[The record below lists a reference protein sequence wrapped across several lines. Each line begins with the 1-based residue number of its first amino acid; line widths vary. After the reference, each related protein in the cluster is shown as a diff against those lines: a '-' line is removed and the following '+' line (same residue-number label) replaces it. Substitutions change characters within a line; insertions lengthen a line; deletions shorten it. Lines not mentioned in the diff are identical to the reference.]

1 MKYCKKCNRMYN
13 DSDEKCT
20 ECKKPLYEIED
31 ENTPV
36 YLLSATGFELDRVKA
51 ALEDNGIPCDS
62 LRKKNATSA
71 DAVTGFDT
79 SEYYIVVPY
88 SAYEKAYDTCVG
100 IGAIKDEEAEI
111 LDENVPYSE
120 ENIKSVDEQF
130 EEMSGAKRTTV
141 RIVSAI
147 LLIILFAGVIY
158 GTDFIMQLIKGLFT

>member
-1 MKYCKKCNRMYN
+1 MYN
-13 DSDEKCT
+13 DNEEKCT
-20 ECKKPLYEIED
+20 ECKKPLYEIKD
-31 ENTPV
+31 DTTPV

-62 LRKKNATSA
+62 LRKKNTTSA

-100 IGAIKDEEAEI
+100 IGAIKDDEAKIIDEE
-111 LDENVPYSE
+111 VPYSE
-120 ENIKSVDEQF
+120 SEEQF
-130 EEMSGAKRTTV
+130 EEMSSAKRTTV

-147 LLIILFAGVIY
+147 LLVIIFAGVIY
-158 GTDFIMQLIKGLFT
+158 GTDFIMHFIKGLFS